1 VTTYKAELSP
11 EALAQADAA
20 MRWWNDNRPKAPGL
34 FLEELDA
41 ALERLMSTPMAGLH
55 YRDSGI
61 TGMRR
66 LVMPRTRYHV
76 YYTVVE
82 EEALIR
88 IHAIWHSS
96 RGRGPIL

>member
-1 VTTYKAELSP
+1 
-11 EALAQADAA
+11 

-34 FLEELDA
+34 FLEKLDA
-41 ALERLMSTPMAGLH
+41 GLERLMSTPMAGLR
-55 YRDSGI
+55 YRGSGI

-82 EEALIR
+82 EEALVR

-96 RGRGPIL
+96 RGRGPTL